1 MSSIEKEVN
10 GWNCEWRKKT
20 EKFQKGHCA
29 EFPWN
34 QQYFVV
40 YKEQIFSL
48 TF

>member
-1 MSSIEKEVN
+1 MGGIVSGE
-10 GWNCEWRKKT
+10 KT

-40 YKEQIFSL
+40 YKD
-48 TF
+48 